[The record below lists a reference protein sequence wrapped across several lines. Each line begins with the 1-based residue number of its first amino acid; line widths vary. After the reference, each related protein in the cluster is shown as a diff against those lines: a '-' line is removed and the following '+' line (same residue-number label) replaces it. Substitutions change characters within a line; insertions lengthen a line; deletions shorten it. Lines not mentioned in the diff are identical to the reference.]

1 MYYTNDFEDVMIVIN
16 KCLKYI
22 RLGADP
28 RIEIPFTINVLECI
42 LDTDFTEE
50 QYEEIY
56 KVIEELI

>member
-22 RLGADP
+22 RFGADP

>member
-1 MYYTNDFEDVMIVIN
+1 MNNTLEFENVMIIIN

-28 RIEIPFTINVLECI
+28 KIEIPFTINVLECI
-42 LDTDFTEE
+42 LDADFTEE